1 MPDESISLIREKLID
16 LYLEIKIRKTEE
28 VYYLLNLN
36 NLFIQQIVNISDQ
49 ILENNRKSLEKI
61 PILEIINYIRTSLY
75 IIIQIKIKEE
85 LEKNK
90 DDNTKKKIWEENA
103 AEDYET
109 LLRKEEAE
117 IRQHICLQH
126 QFKLHSENLEQKIM
140 ELEDDNYILAK
151 KIVSK
156 IYINII

>member
-1 MPDESISLIREKLID
+1 MPEESFSLIREKLID
-16 LYLEIKIRKTEE
+16 LYLEIKIRKTEQ

-61 PILEIINYIRTSLY
+61 PIIEIINYIRTSLY

-156 IYINII
+156 RHINII

>member
-1 MPDESISLIREKLID
+1 MPEESFSLIREKLID

-36 NLFIQQIVNISDQ
+36 NLFIEQIVNISDQ

-61 PILEIINYIRTSLY
+61 PIIEIINYIRTSLY

-156 IYINII
+156 KYINII

>member
-90 DDNTKKKIWEENA
+90 DDNAKKKIWEENA

>member
-1 MPDESISLIREKLID
+1 MPEESFSLIREKLID

>member
-36 NLFIQQIVNISDQ
+36 NLFIEQIVNISDQ

-61 PILEIINYIRTSLY
+61 PIIEIINYIRTSLY

-156 IYINII
+156 RYINII

>member
-1 MPDESISLIREKLID
+1 MPEESFSLIREKLID

-61 PILEIINYIRTSLY
+61 PIIEIINYIRTSLY

-156 IYINII
+156 SI